1 MSDLSSLANTS
12 VVNYVSFCFL
22 FFVFKYRYFTKDK
35 FMWIFIF
42 FSLACILQ
50 FINNLYLSTLPSFC
64 GEAQPGLSL
73 YATLMPWIIIF
84 GSFCLCLV
92 VFPGWLRTF
101 SNTFGLKAAQMF
113 GIDEVINQILLPEER
128 DEAIKNANQNI
139 DMLRAIESIYTGK
152 NILINEMKSD
162 DFVLYKLNVEGKPVN
177 EKGEVIKG
185 VNGVDL
191 PSTDSDGKPI
201 QYYNS
206 ELLTKFI
213 QMKFL
218 TKAPPELIGK
228 LHDKIL
234 LKDTVG
240 HFIWFLLIGSLTVL
254 VSTNTLLN
262 SGCSTKNGD
271 YNTIFN
277 S

>member
-35 FMWIFIF
+35 IMWIFIF

-50 FINNLYLSTLPSFC
+50 FINNLYLSSLPSFC
-64 GEAQPGLSL
+64 GEAQAGPAM

-84 GSFCLCLV
+84 GTFCLFLV
-92 VFPGWLRTF
+92 IFPGWLRVF

-113 GIDEVINQILLPEER
+113 GIDEVINKILIPDER
-128 DEAIKNANQNI
+128 DKAINSAGTNI

-152 NILINEMKSD
+152 TVLINEMKPE
-162 DFVLYKLNVEGKPVN
+162 DFVILPGGPVDKEGKPLMTT
-177 EKGEVIKG
+177 EGKPYP
-185 VNGVDL
+185 L
-191 PSTDSDGKPI
+191 TDADGKRI
-201 QYYNS
+201 EYYNS
-206 ELLTKFI
+206 ELLSKFI

-218 TKAPPELIGK
+218 THAPADLVTK
-228 LHDKIL
+228 LHEKIL

-240 HFIWFLLIGSLTVL
+240 YFVWFLLIGSITVL

-262 SGCSTKNGD
+262 SGCATKNGD
-271 YNTIFN
+271 YNAIFN

>member
-22 FFVFKYRYFTKDK
+22 FFVFKYRYFTKDGY
-35 FMWIFIF
+35 MWIFVF

-50 FINNLYLSTLPSFC
+50 FINNIYLSSLPSFC
-64 GEAQPGLSL
+64 GKAQAGISL

-84 GSFCLCLV
+84 GSFCLFLV
-92 VFPGWLRTF
+92 LFPGWIRVF

-113 GIDEVINQILLPEER
+113 GIDDVINQILIPQER
-128 DEAIKNANQNI
+128 DKATSIANQDINI
-139 DMLRAIESIYTGK
+139 LRAIESIYTGK
-152 NILINEMKSD
+152 TILINEMKPE
-162 DFVLYKLNVEGKPVN
+162 DFVLYPPNSVLKDKDGNT
-177 EKGEVIKG
+177 
-185 VNGVDL
+185 L
-191 PSTDSDGKPI
+191 PIQDESGKPI
-201 QYYNS
+201 NYYKS
-206 ELLTKFI
+206 ELLNKFI

-218 TKAPPELIGK
+218 SVAPPDLISK
-228 LHDKIL
+228 LHDKVI

-240 HFIWFLLIGSLTVL
+240 YFIWFTLIGSLTVL

-262 SGCSTKNGD
+262 SGCSTDSGD

>member
-22 FFVFKYRYFTKDK
+22 FFVFKYKYFTRDN
-35 FMWIFIF
+35 FIWIIIF
-42 FSLACILQ
+42 FSLACMLQ
-50 FINNLYLSTLPSFC
+50 FINNLYLSSLPSFC
-64 GEAQPGLSL
+64 GKAQAGISL

-84 GSFCLCLV
+84 GSFCLFIII
-92 VFPGWLRTF
+92 FPGWLRVF

-113 GIDEVINQILLPEER
+113 GVDDVINEILIPEER
-128 DEAIKNANQNI
+128 DKAIENAKQNI
-139 DMLRAIESIYTGK
+139 DVLRAIESIYTGK
-152 NILINEMKSD
+152 SILINEIKSQ
-162 DFVLYKLNVEGKPVN
+162 DFQLYKTNLEGKPIN
-177 EKGEVIKG
+177 EKGEVLKN
-185 VNGVDL
+185 NGADL
-191 PSTDSDGKPI
+191 PLKDNDGNPI
-201 QYYNS
+201 EYYDCK
-206 ELLTKFI
+206 LLAKFI
-213 QMKFL
+213 QMKLL
-218 TKAPPELIGK
+218 TSASPVLISK
-228 LHDKIL
+228 LHDKII

-240 HFIWFLLIGSLTVL
+240 YFIWFLLIGSLTVL

>member
-35 FMWIFIF
+35 IIWIFIF

-50 FINNLYLSTLPSFC
+50 FINNIYLSSLPAFC
-64 GEAQPGLSL
+64 GEANAGVAM

-84 GSFCLCLV
+84 GTFSIFLV
-92 VFPGWLRTF
+92 VFPGWLRVF

-113 GIDEVINQILLPEER
+113 GIDDVINQILIVPDER
-128 DEAIKNANQNI
+128 DKAIDSAGTNI
-139 DMLRAIESIYTGK
+139 DVLRAIESIYTGK
-152 NILINEMKSD
+152 TILINEMKPE
-162 DFVLYKLNVEGKPVN
+162 DFVILPGGPVDKEGKPLMTK
-177 EKGEVIKG
+177 EGTPYPDK
-185 VNGVDL
+185 DA
-191 PSTDSDGKPI
+191 DGKKI
-201 QYYNS
+201 DYYKS

-218 TKAPPELIGK
+218 TKAPPDLVTK
-228 LHDKIL
+228 LHEKIL

-240 HFIWFLLIGSLTVL
+240 YFVWFLLIGSLTVL

-262 SGCSTKNGD
+262 SGCATKNGD
-271 YNTIFN
+271 YNAIFN